1 MIVNKP
7 EKGVKMSVWHGDL
20 HKRKPTG
27 GKRKP
32 YRGKRKFEQG
42 SFPTE
47 TVLGEPKRKVERR
60 RGGNLKVRV
69 LSEKYACVTDI
80 KTGKT
85 QKAEIIRVVKNP
97 ANVDYDRRGVIT
109 KGTIIET
116 SLGLA
121 QVTSRPGQNGVINA
135 VLIGEEEAD

>member
-1 MIVNKP
+1 
-7 EKGVKMSVWHGDL
+7 MSVWHGDL

-32 YRGKRKFEQG
+32 YRCKRKFEQG

-47 TVLGEPKRKVERR
+47 TVLGEPKRKIERR

-69 LSEKYACVTDI
+69 LSEKYACVTDL

-85 QKAEIIRVVKNP
+85 EKAEILRVVKNP

-121 QVTSRPGQNGVINA
+121 RVKSRPGQNGVINA
-135 VLIGEEEAD
+135 VLVGEEEAD

>member
-1 MIVNKP
+1 
-7 EKGVKMSVWHGDL
+7 MSVWHGDL

-47 TVLGEPKRKVERR
+47 TVIGESKRKVERR

-69 LSEKYACVTDI
+69 LSEKYACVTDR

-121 QVTSRPGQNGVINA
+121 RVTSRPGQNGVINA
-135 VLIGEEEAD
+135 VLIGEEGAD

>member
-1 MIVNKP
+1 
-7 EKGVKMSVWHGDL
+7 MSVWHGDL

-27 GKRKP
+27 GKRRA

-42 SFPTE
+42 SFPVE
-47 TVLGEPKRKVERR
+47 TVLGESKRKVERG
-60 RGGNLKVRV
+60 RGGNIKIKV
-69 LSEKYACVTDI
+69 LSEKYACITDL

-85 QKAEIIRVVKNP
+85 EKAEILRVVKNP

-109 KGTIIET
+109 KGAIIET

-121 QVTSRPGQNGVINA
+121 RVTSRPGQNGVINA
-135 VLIGEEEAD
+135 VLISEEEAS